1 MAKYLSK
8 EEELHLGGL
17 IQNMLKAKVRLEAVE
32 EISMN
37 GETNPENIGELTETI
52 RKGAAAVEKLVEAN
66 VGLVYSRAR
75 AFKSRYPGAPEID
88 DLVQEGM
95 TGLMTA
101 VYKYDPVQ
109 GNKFSTVAY
118 YWIVQAIGRGTNKT
132 GRLVRLPENR
142 VSDFINISKVRAD
155 FEESGL
161 TSSEMNMKVMD
172 ETGLTFAE
180 IVDITNAAS
189 TPASLNKVVNSGDGS
204 SKELIDYV
212 GQDRASE
219 SSEELVV
226 KSELMKILNERLEV
240 MSEVARDVISSSFMM
255 EGLNEKPLTSKVV
268 REKHGLSAPR
278 FKKILAESLV
288 SLREDLKDIGVEFQ
302 DFLD

>member
-1 MAKYLSK
+1 
-8 EEELHLGGL
+8 
-17 IQNMLKAKVRLEAVE
+17 
-32 EISMN
+32 
-37 GETNPENIGELTETI
+37 
-52 RKGAAAVEKLVEAN
+52 
-66 VGLVYSRAR
+66 
-75 AFKSRYPGAPEID
+75 
-88 DLVQEGM
+88 M

-161 TSSEMNMKVMD
+161 SSSEMNMKVMD

-219 SSEELVV
+219 SSEELVM
-226 KSELMKILNERLEV
+226 KSELIKILNERLEG

-255 EGLNEKPLTSKVV
+255 EGLSEKPLTSKVV
-268 REKHGLSAPR
+268 REKHNLSAPR
-278 FKKILAESLV
+278 FKKILGESLV
-288 SLREDLKDIGVEFQ
+288 SLRKDLKDIGVEFQ